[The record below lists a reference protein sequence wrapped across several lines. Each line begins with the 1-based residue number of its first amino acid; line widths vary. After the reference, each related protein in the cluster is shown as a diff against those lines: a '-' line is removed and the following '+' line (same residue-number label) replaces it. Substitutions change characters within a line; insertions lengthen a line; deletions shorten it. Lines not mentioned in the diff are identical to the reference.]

1 MEQNQK
7 RIKTIVKESLK
18 VLTKPWAIFIE
29 ELNHRWQ
36 TSSNRLLLVLGVW
49 FGAFVLLTTLF
60 TCILLYKDS
69 NKAPMAK
76 EKSENKEQKKE
87 QVVKN
92 SPSRSPAASLR
103 HRVPKTS

>member
-36 TSSNRLLLVLGVW
+36 TSSNRLLLVLGV
-49 FGAFVLLTTLF
+49 
-60 TCILLYKDS
+60 C

-76 EKSENKEQKKE
+76 EKPENKEQKKE

-92 SPSRSPAASLR
+92 SPSRSPAASFE
-103 HRVPKTS
+103 T